1 MKKSR
6 DGYDRSFN
14 AMMKRSR
21 EDVVFEF
28 DAEKYAEERDNC
40 ALIVVKYKNFTAV
53 INPIGLSTYLDIDI
67 HSFVDGEHA
76 AGSVMGMN
84 VGYTFDGFTPDQT
97 THRSLRRPAANLVAV
112 FIGEQT
118 EA

>member
-53 INPIGLSTYLDIDI
+53 PRGNW
-67 HSFVDGEHA
+67 
-76 AGSVMGMN
+76 
-84 VGYTFDGFTPDQT
+84 
-97 THRSLRRPAANLVAV
+97 R
-112 FIGEQT
+112 
-118 EA
+118 